1 MEDKLRKLFDYQK
14 FDENESLQKVI
25 DGVKARSRFVVLS
38 DEALDN
44 VAAAGISWVEG
55 DQDSVINPETL
66 NGKIN
71 GGS

>member
-25 DGVKARSRFVVLS
+25 DGAKARSRFVVLS

-44 VAAAGISWVEG
+44 VAAAGLSWVEG
-55 DQDSVINPETL
+55 GQDSVINPETVK
-66 NGKIN
+66 GKIN

>member
-25 DGVKARSRFVVLS
+25 DGAKARSRFVVLS

-44 VAAAGISWVEG
+44 VAAAGLSWVEG
-55 DQDSVINPETL
+55 GQDSVINPDTA
-66 NGKIN
+66 NGKID
-71 GGS
+71 GGL